1 VLTVRVLFGCAGWP
15 SGVLEIASWAEHEG
29 LAKTA
34 IVALKPG
41 LALRPEFIAA
51 IRRFAERQADPA
63 RLVQPDG
70 SLTRDIRDA
79 LVAVGGP
86 FLQKLIDFRPH
97 VVGRRVESGQ
107 MEEVKQFVR
116 AVRLFSEAEIVL
128 GGPTATSHPI
138 DVLAESGADY
148 LFAGEAEEPFNQ
160 FLALARQ
167 HNSRDR
173 LAEIPGLAYW
183 HGGRVRHNTLPGDG
197 YERTALDEPH
207 VGPHVGRSLRDRHSR
222 LGETRPRDCL
232 RDAVRPVAR
241 QEVIAGTRLDWSL
254 LEGFTQVFE
263 SLYFT
268 GGRGCPGACTF
279 CAKLHGPEVRAKSAE
294 QLMEEI
300 EAADAKV
307 ADGSLRVAQ
316 WELFQHLDDPAIK
329 HRRVAWAA
337 IYDEDFFLD
346 RRRAVEFFR
355 LWNDSPLRERYR
367 INVQTNP
374 CSLLDSR
381 GGPHAE
387 LFRWIDRIKPMIQLG
402 AESLHSGLL
411 RRWHKRHTVEQLRTV
426 LDALDATRQ
435 DYGVFILLSDFDSTP
450 EEVVDAVRLLAVE
463 AFRRRRMRI
472 ASSPFT
478 IPLFDS
484 DTRKRLEYG
493 GLLGGDRVRHFTDYE
508 TPQPTWLDPLAAD
521 LADVADSELR
531 FAINLPERDG
541 ALVAACEAVLG
552 RIAREE
558 TSVLADPRAGAAR
571 RARIGQ
577 LRREAEWAVDEI
589 KELRFQGIDAPRR
602 GG

>member
-1 VLTVRVLFGCAGWP
+1 
-15 SGVLEIASWAEHEG
+15 
-29 LAKTA
+29 
-34 IVALKPG
+34 
-41 LALRPEFIAA
+41 
-51 IRRFAERQADPA
+51 
-63 RLVQPDG
+63 
-70 SLTRDIRDA
+70 
-79 LVAVGGP
+79 
-86 FLQKLIDFRPH
+86 
-97 VVGRRVESGQ
+97 
-107 MEEVKQFVR
+107 
-116 AVRLFSEAEIVL
+116 
-128 GGPTATSHPI
+128 
-138 DVLAESGADY
+138 
-148 LFAGEAEEPFNQ
+148 
-160 FLALARQ
+160 
-167 HNSRDR
+167 
-173 LAEIPGLAYW
+173 
-183 HGGRVRHNTLPGDG
+183 
-197 YERTALDEPH
+197 
-207 VGPHVGRSLRDRHSR
+207 
-222 LGETRPRDCL
+222 
-232 RDAVRPVAR
+232 
-241 QEVIAGTRLDWSL
+241 
-254 LEGFTQVFE
+254 
-263 SLYFT
+263 
-268 GGRGCPGACTF
+268 
-279 CAKLHGPEVRAKSAE
+279 
-294 QLMEEI
+294 MEEI

-316 WELFQHLDDPAIK
+316 WELFQHVDDPAIK

-355 LWNDSPLRERYR
+355 LWNESPLRERYR
-367 INVQTNP
+367 VGVQTNP

-387 LFRWIDRIKPMIQLG
+387 LFRWIDRVKPMIQLG
-402 AESLHSGLL
+402 AESFHSGLL

-493 GLLGGDRVRHFTDYE
+493 GLLGGDRIRHFTDYE
-508 TPQPTWLDPLAAD
+508 TPQPAWLDPLAAD

-541 ALVAACEAVLG
+541 ALVAACEAVLE

-589 KELRFQGIDAPRR
+589 KELRFREIDVPRR